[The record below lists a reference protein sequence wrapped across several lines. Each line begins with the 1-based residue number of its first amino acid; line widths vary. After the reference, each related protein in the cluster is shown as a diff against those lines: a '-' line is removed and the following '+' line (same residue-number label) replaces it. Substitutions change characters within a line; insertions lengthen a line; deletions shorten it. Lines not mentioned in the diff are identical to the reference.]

1 MLISVIIPVYNV
13 SRYLR
18 QCVDCVLNQTCR
30 QLQIILVDDGSTDGS
45 GQMCDEYAKQD
56 ERIRVIHK
64 PNGGLSDAR
73 NVGTEAANGDYLI
86 YLDADDRW
94 LSEDFVERLVC
105 KAKNSGADMFLV
117 RQQRFMSDDNL
128 PKCATYIY
136 CEDDFRGNT
145 LDTFE
150 CLYRKQVYPVS
161 AWSRMIKTSILRDNN
176 IFFTKGLLGEDM
188 DWTSRLLPHV
198 SSVSYCNEA
207 VYLYRERPG
216 SITKTFRLKNAED
229 FCWILETWE
238 AYWCNYP
245 DKKTAKVFLGYYAL
259 LYVTLVYNY
268 LLVPSQQ
275 RQQVK
280 QRICNLSSLLRYSNA
295 PKSDRLKR
303 LKDMLS
309 VQPMLYIGALV
320 GSVRKQG
327 LFNTIKAL

>member
-1 MLISVIIPVYNV
+1 MTISIVIPVYNV

-18 QCVDCVLNQTCR
+18 QCIDCVLSQTYR
-30 QLQIILVDDGSTDGS
+30 QLQIILVDDGSTDCS

-73 NVGTEAANGDYLI
+73 NVGTENAKGDYI
-86 YLDADDRW
+86 VYLDADDCW
-94 LSEDFVERLVC
+94 NSNGYLQKMLDSIIV
-105 KAKNSGADMFLV
+105 SGADMSMSLMS
-117 RQQRFMSDDNL
+117 RFVDEKDIPVSRSF
-128 PKCATYIY
+128 IY
-136 CEDDFRGNT
+136 EEQDFRGNA
-145 LDTFE
+145 LQTFE
-150 CLYRKQVYPVS
+150 RLYRKQQYSMS
-161 AWSRMIKTSILRDNN
+161 ACNKMIKTSILRDNN

-238 AYWCNYP
+238 TYWSNYV
-245 DKKTAKVFLGYYAL
+245 DKHIAKVFLGYYAT
-259 LYVTLVYNY
+259 LYVTFVYNY
-268 LLVPSQQ
+268 LLIPSSQ
-275 RQQVK
+275 RPLVK
-280 QRICNLSSLLRYSNA
+280 QRICNLSSLLEYSNA

-303 LKDMLS
+303 LKDMFS
-309 VQPMLYIGALV
+309 VSLMLCIGALV

>member
-18 QCVDCVLNQTCR
+18 QCVDCVLSQTYR

-45 GQMCDEYAKQD
+45 EQMCDEYAKQD
-56 ERIRVIHK
+56 ERIQVIHK

-73 NVGTEAANGDYLI
+73 NVGTENAKGDYI
-86 YLDADDRW
+86 VYLDADDKW
-94 LSEDFVERLVC
+94 LSGDFVEQLVSR
-105 KAKNSGADMFLV
+105 AEHTGADMLLI
-117 RQQRFMSDDNL
+117 RQQRFASDDYL
-128 PKCATYIY
+128 PQCTAYSY
-136 CEDDFRGNT
+136 CESDFRSDT
-145 LDTFE
+145 LSAFE
-150 CLYRKQVYPVS
+150 CLYKKRAYPVS
-161 AWSRMIKTSILRDNN
+161 AWSKMIKTSILRDNN
-176 IFFTKGLLGEDM
+176 ILFTKGLLGEDM

-259 LYVTLVYNY
+259 LYVTLVYSY

-275 RQQVK
+275 RLQVK

>member
-18 QCVDCVLNQTCR
+18 QCVDCVLNQTYR

-45 GQMCDEYAKQD
+45 AQMCDEYARQD

-73 NVGTEAANGDYLI
+73 NVGTENAKGDYI
-86 YLDADDRW
+86 VYLDADDCW
-94 LSEDFVERLVC
+94 NSNGYLQKMLDSIIV
-105 KAKNSGADMFLV
+105 SGADMSMSLMS
-117 RQQRFMSDDNL
+117 RFVDEKDIPVSRL
-128 PKCATYIY
+128 FIY
-136 CEDDFRGNT
+136 EEQDFRGNA
-145 LDTFE
+145 LQTFE
-150 CLYRKQVYPVS
+150 RLYRKQQYSMS
-161 AWSRMIKTSILRDNN
+161 ACNKMIKTSILRDNN
-176 IFFTKGLLGEDM
+176 ILFTKGLLGEDM

-198 SSVSYCNEA
+198 LSVCYCNEA

-280 QRICNLSSLLRYSNA
+280 QRICNLSSLLVYSNA

-303 LKDMLS
+303 LKDMFS
-309 VQPMLYIGALV
+309 VSLMLYIGAWI